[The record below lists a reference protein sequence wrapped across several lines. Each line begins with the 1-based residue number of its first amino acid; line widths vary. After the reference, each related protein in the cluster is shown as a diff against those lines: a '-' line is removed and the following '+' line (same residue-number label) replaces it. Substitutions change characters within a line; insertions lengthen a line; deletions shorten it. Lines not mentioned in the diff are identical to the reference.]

1 MKLWYNRMRQNGGRK
16 TKMKKLLIIGT
27 AAVCIAGA
35 AFADVAYTSADY
47 VQDGLVA
54 QWDGIDNA
62 IVNGNRTHDASA
74 TVWKD
79 LIGSLDLTL
88 TANGSWSA
96 NGNALVANGIA
107 AKCATAAPD
116 YKTIEVVFRR
126 TRDDGRVLFSGGAVN
141 QFVVFDNAGGG
152 TNNLYY
158 SGVKNTPLCKYEF
171 NATEIRFA
179 AARFDD
185 AGAVSGIY
193 MDGES
198 VATLPKPDTWTA
210 GEGISVGGRYHSSYG
225 AYAWYGEVY
234 AIRLYNRR
242 LTAYEMAHNYR
253 VDCKRF
259 LTTTSYFKD
268 GLLAH
273 WDGIDNAGIG
283 VHNSA
288 ATTWKNLSPNRLT
301 LAEDGLDLTIR
312 TGQWNDTSLKCVGSS
327 TPAASSTTNFTFNTL
342 ETVYENKSTS
352 GNSAI
357 LFSGGYLG
365 GTGKDRFFCVGNGY
379 VAWMDNGNGATHAFD
394 GQHVQGM
401 NVLSWTYP
409 GNAYAN
415 GASLTNDVASFKPG
429 WGLGTSTTINLGCRI
444 TGNTYPFTGNIHAI
458 RAYSGKLSAK
468 QIAFN
473 YKVDEVRFFNTLV
486 WNGSGS
492 SVGDGDF
499 VTPGGWRIPA
509 NGRDTRMVPGVGDTA
524 VFSAGD
530 YTVTLSEPWTLGGLE
545 LGAGV
550 SMALPMPSGEYDATK
565 PLLAVAGSVSAD
577 ATSAVSIE
585 VEAFNNNHRGGSSVN
600 LIVCGVDS
608 TAALQRL
615 ADSVKSAHKGCSC
628 RVVNGTRLVYR
639 SPSGFI
645 ISVQ

>member
-1 MKLWYNRMRQNGGRK
+1 
-16 TKMKKLLIIGT
+16 MKKLLIIGA
-27 AAVCIAGA
+27 AAVCISGE
-35 AFADVAYTSADY
+35 AFADAAYTSANY
-47 VQDGLVA
+47 VQDGLIA

-74 TVWKD
+74 TAWKD
-79 LIGSLDLTL
+79 LIGNLDLTL

-126 TRDDGRVLFSGGAVN
+126 TRDDGRILFSGGAVN

-210 GEGISVGGRYHSSYG
+210 SEGISVGGRYHSSYG

-301 LAEDGLDLTIR
+301 LAEDGLDLTLGS
-312 TGQWNDTSLKCVGSS
+312 TGSWGDTYLYCNGSS
-327 TPAASSTTNFTFNTL
+327 NNSNPAAHGTTNFTFNTF

-352 GNSAI
+352 GTSAI
-357 LFSGGYLG
+357 LFSAGYLG
-365 GTGKDRFFCVGNGY
+365 SNSASRRYCCIGSTY
-379 VAWMDNGNGATHAFD
+379 VAWSDSGKDGSKAFE
-394 GQHVQGM
+394 GQKVPGM
-401 NVLSWTYP
+401 NVLSWVSSTS
-409 GNAYAN
+409 AYAN
-415 GASLTNDVASFKPG
+415 GSPIALESNFTPD
-429 WGLGTSTTINLGCRI
+429 WGLGSETKVLVACRNAANA
-444 TGNTYPFTGNIHAI
+444 GSFKGNIHAI

-473 YKVDEVRFFNTLV
+473 YKVDEVRFFNRLV
-486 WNGSGS
+486 WNGSGA

-509 NGRDTRMVPGVGDTA
+509 NERVTRAVPGVGDTA

-530 YTVTLSEPWTLGGLE
+530 YTVTLSEPWELGGLE

-585 VEAFNNNHRGGSSVN
+585 IDAFNKNHRGGSSVN

-615 ADSVKSAHKGCSC
+615 ADSVKAAHNGCSC
-628 RVVNGTRLVYR
+628 KVVNGTRLVYR
-639 SPSGFI
+639 SPSGLV
-645 ISVQ
+645 ISIQ

>member
-1 MKLWYNRMRQNGGRK
+1 
-16 TKMKKLLIIGT
+16 MKKLLIIGT
-27 AAVCIAGA
+27 AAVCISGA
-35 AFADVAYTSADY
+35 AFADAAYTSANY

-62 IVNGNRTHDASA
+62 TVNDNRTHDASA

-116 YKTIEVVFRR
+116 YKTIEVVYKR
-126 TRDDGRVLFSGGAVN
+126 TNNDGRALFSGGAVN

-152 TNNLYY
+152 SNDVYFAGV
-158 SGVKNTPLCKYEF
+158 SGTPMRRSAF
-171 NATEIRFA
+171 NASEICFA
-179 AARFDD
+179 SAQYDD
-185 AGAVSGIY
+185 TGATSGLY
-193 MDGES
+193 MDSES
-198 VATLPKPDTWTA
+198 VTTSPKYNTWYA
-210 GEGISVGGRYHSSYG
+210 SEGISVGGRYHSSYG

-259 LTTTSYFKD
+259 LTATSYVQD

-283 VHNSA
+283 VHDSSS
-288 ATTWKNLSPNRLT
+288 TTWKNISPNRLT
-301 LAEDGLDLTIR
+301 LAEDGLDLTLGS
-312 TGQWNDTSLKCVGSS
+312 TGSWGETYLYCDGSS
-327 TPAASSTTNFTFNTL
+327 NNSKPAAYGSTNFTFNAF
-342 ETVYENKSTS
+342 ETVYENKATS
-352 GNSAI
+352 GKSAI
-357 LFSGGYLG
+357 LFSAGNLG
-365 GTGKDRFFCVGNGY
+365 SSNSSRRYCCIGNGY
-379 VAWMDNGNGATHAFD
+379 VGWTDSNNDSSKAFD
-394 GQHVQGM
+394 GQRVPGM
-401 NVLSWTYP
+401 NSLSWSYS
-409 GNAYAN
+409 GYAYAN
-415 GASLTNDVASFKPG
+415 GASIAITSGFSGG
-429 WGLGTSTTINLGCRI
+429 WGLGNETRVLVGCRND
-444 TGNTYPFTGNIHAI
+444 GNAYPFKGNIHAI
-458 RAYSGKLSAK
+458 RAYSGTLSAG
-468 QIAFN
+468 QVAFN

-486 WNGSGS
+486 WNGSGA

-509 NGRDTRMVPGVGDTA
+509 NERVTRAVPGVGDTA
-524 VFSAGD
+524 VFSSGD
-530 YTVTLSEPWTLGGLE
+530 YTVTLSAPWTLGGLE

-577 ATSAVSIE
+577 ATSSVSIE
-585 VEAFNNNHRGGSSVN
+585 VEAFNKNHRGGSSVN

-608 TAALQRL
+608 AAALQCL
-615 ADSVKSAHKGCSC
+615 ADSVKAAHKGCSC
-628 RVVNGTRLVYR
+628 KVVNGTRLVYR
-639 SPSGFI
+639 SPSGFV
-645 ISVQ
+645 ISFR

>member
-1 MKLWYNRMRQNGGRK
+1 M
-16 TKMKKLLIIGT
+16 KMKRLLVMMSAV
-27 AAVCIAGA
+27 AAMEA
-35 AFADVAYTSADY
+35 ASANTPYTSEDY
-47 VQDGLVA
+47 VQSGLVA
-54 QWDGIDNA
+54 QWDGINNA
-62 IVNGNRTHDASA
+62 GTGVHDSN
-74 TVWKD
+74 TSIWKD
-79 LIGSLDLTL
+79 LKGNLDLTL
-88 TANGSWSA
+88 TANGGWT

-210 GEGISVGGRYHSSYG
+210 SEGISVGGRYRSGYQP
-225 AYAWYGEVY
+225 YAWYGEVY
-234 AIRLYNRR
+234 AIRLYNRC

-259 LTTTSYFKD
+259 LTVTSYVQD

-283 VHNSA
+283 VHDSSS
-288 ATTWKNLSPNRLT
+288 TTWKNISPNRLT
-301 LAEDGLDLTIR
+301 LAEDGLDLTLGR
-312 TGQWNDTSLKCVGSS
+312 TGSWGDTYLYCNGSS
-327 TPAASSTTNFTFNTL
+327 NNSNPAAYGTTNFTFNTF

-352 GNSAI
+352 GASAI
-357 LFSGGYLG
+357 LFSAGYPG
-365 GTGKDRFFCVGNGY
+365 SDNKSSRRYCCIGSTY
-379 VAWMDNGNGATHAFD
+379 VAWSDSGKDGSKAFE
-394 GQHVQGM
+394 GQKVPGM
-401 NVLSWTYP
+401 NVLSWVSSTS
-409 GNAYAN
+409 AYAN
-415 GASLTNDVASFKPG
+415 GSPIALEDNFVPD
-429 WGLGTSTTINLGCRI
+429 WGLGTERKVLVACR
-444 TGNTYPFTGNIHAI
+444 NESNANSFKGNIHAI

-486 WNGSGS
+486 WNGAT
-492 SVGDGDF
+492 GDF
-499 VTPGGWRIPA
+499 VTPGGWRIPSNA
-509 NGRDTRMVPGVGDTA
+509 RVTRMVPGVGDTA
-524 VFSAGD
+524 VLPAGD
-530 YTVTLSEPWTLGGLE
+530 YTVTIAEPWLLGGLK
-545 LGAGV
+545 LGADARLGLVLPAGGHDASKALLSV
-550 SMALPMPSGEYDATK
+550 S
-565 PLLAVAGSVSAD
+565 GSVSVAND
-577 ATSAVSIE
+577 AELRVDLSAYKRDVHGSE
-585 VEAFNNNHRGGSSVN
+585 VV
-600 LIVCGVDS
+600 LISCGTDS
-608 TAALQRL
+608 TASLNLL
-615 ADSVKSAHKGCSC
+615 ASTLNATLVDGK
-628 RVVNGTRLVYR
+628 VVVRNGTELVYR
-639 SPSGFI
+639 ASSGMTI
-645 ISVQ
+645 ILR